1 MFVAEAAI
9 LKSTATRDET
19 EAEAILLGFRQ
30 FEQRGVDS
38 TMRNEFQSRPEGI
51 KGFALFSLVDRKP
64 NLRES
69 VLLWTFL
76 FIFSL
81 FRGFGVFSSKYMGS
95 KNWFEGLNS
104 DLKALEIGSILSRHR

>member
-1 MFVAEAAI
+1 MFVAEAAL

-51 KGFALFSLVDRKP
+51 KEFALFSLVDRKP

-76 FIFSL
+76 FL
-81 FRGFGVFSSKYMGS
+81 FRSSGVSVFSVANIWDPKS
-95 KNWFEGLNS
+95 GL
-104 DLKALEIGSILSRHR
+104 RV